1 LCITTCRIYS
11 MTVRAAFIV
20 MSLQWHG

>member
-1 LCITTCRIYS
+1 LCIATCRIYS

-20 MSLQWHG
+20 MSLHWRG